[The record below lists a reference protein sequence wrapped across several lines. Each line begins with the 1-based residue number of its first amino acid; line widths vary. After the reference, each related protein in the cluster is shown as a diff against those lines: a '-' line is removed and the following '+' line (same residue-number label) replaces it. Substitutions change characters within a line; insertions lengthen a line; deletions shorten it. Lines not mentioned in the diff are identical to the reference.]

1 MLLPANP
8 DTEKGGAGV
17 TIGWKLDR
25 EQRAALLDTYPPRY
39 AHVIADHVTL
49 SIGGTEPPPYA
60 DEAAIIGYVD
70 DGAGVEALIVAI
82 NGSTARPD
90 GKVWHITWSLAEGRA
105 ARESNDVIAQLGW
118 TKQSGEKLVLTP
130 ARW

>member
-49 SIGGTEPPPYA
+49 SVSGTEPPA
-60 DEAAIIGYVD
+60 QAGDAVIVGRAD
-70 DGAGVEALIVAI
+70 DGAGVEALVVAI

-90 GKVWHITWSLAEGRA
+90 GKVWHITWSLAEGRMP
-105 ARESNDVIAQLGW
+105 RESNDIIAQLGW
-118 TKQSGEKLVLTP
+118 TKKSGEKLVLTP